1 MLTLATR
8 YNKSGT
14 KSYCIGGVIAI
25 SFGCCATMHNQ
36 RSLCTVVK
44 KVKYIYIYIYILKKY
59 YFIVLKVVIVVYCSR
74 YIILLCWMLNKTTDV
89 RCFVKWG
96 NKIDKIT
103 FYSVKLLNF

>member
-44 KVKYIYIYIYILKKY
+44 KVKYIYIYIYIKKIL
-59 YFIVLKVVIVVYCSR
+59 FYCVKGGSCC
-74 YIILLCWMLNKTTDV
+74 LL
-89 RCFVKWG
+89 
-96 NKIDKIT
+96 
-103 FYSVKLLNF
+103 